1 VTRHPPKWSPPRTAE
16 ELARTAY
23 LLARWDGTPYLRL
36 AERLDNLRIRLGASV
51 DFDTELLAW
60 VVIVPGFRD
69 SDPDEIVQTA
79 SMTELC
85 DALDAMVT
93 RRTLHVEEHTRQ
105 GLAALAVFWAP
116 DFRIG
121 YDRTNDECWAHPV
134 RGGHRLV
141 APSPEALNKLMA
153 DAICYALPSEENGG
167 DPR

>member
-1 VTRHPPKWSPPRTAE
+1 M
-16 ELARTAY
+16 
-23 LLARWDGTPYLRL
+23 
-36 AERLDNLRIRLGASV
+36 
-51 DFDTELLAW
+51 
-60 VVIVPGFRD
+60 VIVPGFSD
-69 SDPDEIVQTA
+69 GDPDEIVQTA

-121 YDRTNDECWAHPV
+121 YDRTNDECWADPV
-134 RGGHRLV
+134 RGGTRLV

-153 DAICYALPSEENGG
+153 DTICYPLPSRENGAGPGTSVPVRQSGGPFPTRPSIRQEGNASAG
-167 DPR
+167 DALHDGCEGNPR